1 MPTIVILELENTG
14 TRTAQSAI
22 IYGVKYLMRQRM
34 KYGFTVRSL
43 ALSLSILAS
52 AACGYATANESD
64 AAQVD
69 QPAKSD
75 GTDKLVCKSEPVIGS
90 NIKKKTCKTQKQVDE
105 EREASQSS
113 MGELSR
119 QQGRGSG
126 GS

>member
-1 MPTIVILELENTG
+1 
-14 TRTAQSAI
+14 
-22 IYGVKYLMRQRM
+22 M
-34 KYGFTVRSL
+34 KYGATVRSL
-43 ALSLSILAS
+43 ALSLSILAG
-52 AACGYATANESD
+52 ACGYATANESD

-75 GTDKLVCKSEPVIGS
+75 GADKLVCKSEPVIGS

-113 MGELSR
+113 MGDLNR
-119 QQGRGSG
+119 QQGRASG

>member
-1 MPTIVILELENTG
+1 
-14 TRTAQSAI
+14 TAQSAI
-22 IYGVKYLMRQRM
+22 IYRVKYLMRQRM
-34 KYGFTVRSL
+34 KYGTTVRL
-43 ALSLSILAS
+43 FALSLSILAS
-52 AACGYATANESD
+52 AWSGYATANESD

-75 GTDKLVCKSEPVIGS
+75 STDKLVCKSEPVIGS

-119 QQGRGSG
+119 QQGRASG